1 MPRIVESRYMSTTGT
16 TDPKPKTTAKT
27 TQKKQTTTQKKPTT
41 VQKRKTQTATAVD
54 STLDFS
60 AIGPPQNFEGRRGAS
75 TPIARKTKSADETRS
90 PSCDSTQ
97 LPGKRDS
104 LKFMML
110 KYRIA
115 TTKKWME
122 RVPQLLQERAER
134 SNEQNEFLQNQLK
147 AKRELLREQENV
159 IAQLQLEKTG
169 KMDAM
174 KLKEIALL
182 TTIADE
188 KEQFEEN
195 IRKLTP
201 AVKNFEQSIKF
212 PESNDPDSILETC
225 EDVANKLAIF
235 DAESCSGPNINQ
247 LDEEVGRI
255 KKATADIK
263 QAKERCVEMEEE
275 LHKLQKKR
283 IADDHARRLCGTK
296 LFDFKRDF
304 EDKFY

>member
-41 VQKRKTQTATAVD
+41 A
-54 STLDFS
+54 LDFS
-60 AIGPPQNFEGRRGAS
+60 AIGTPKNFAGRRAAS
-75 TPIARKTKSADETRS
+75 TPIAKKMKSVVTQSADETRS
-90 PSCDSTQ
+90 RSCDSTQ
-97 LPGKRDS
+97 IPDKRDS